1 MLRTRRTTTP
11 ARVKHLLAAGAAAV
25 ALVSVA
31 QVVDP
36 ASTSVVSA
44 QTAEQA
50 AREIQ
55 AARDR
60 ANAASQAMFD
70 AESRLD
76 ELSIELESTS
86 ADLDQ
91 LLAETDQLRGD
102 VEQLA
107 VRRYVESGT
116 VEIPLVSGLGRANDQ
131 AVSGVYVAAAT
142 GSSVTA
148 LDDYGAVAL
157 ELSDARAELERQRQ
171 STQAARDEY
180 ERLKA
185 TAEAEI
191 VRLQEIEEQRLRD
204 EAVQRALEE
213 QRRQREAEEAA
224 AAARAAEQAAAAQQA
239 AAAAATPQVQSGS
252 AGSSSGSTDSSAGG
266 SSGGASAPA
275 PAASGSDGNSGG
287 GGEPAPAA
295 APAPPP
301 PPPPPPPPA
310 NPGGIVCPVAGSHS
324 FADTWGAPRSGG
336 RRHQGV
342 DMMAAT
348 GVPLVAVVSG
358 TVTFRTNRLG
368 GNAVWLTGDNGS
380 KYYYAHL
387 SAWEGS
393 SGRRVGQGE
402 VIGYNGS
409 TGNAG
414 VPHLHFEIHPG
425 GGPAVNPYP
434 AVRSAC

>member
-1 MLRTRRTTTP
+1 MT
-11 ARVKHLLAAGAAAV
+11 
-25 ALVSVA
+25 LVGVA
-31 QVVDP
+31 QVVGP
-36 ASTSVVSA
+36 ASTSIVSA
-44 QTAEQA
+44 GTAEQA

-76 ELSIELESTS
+76 ELSIELEAAS
-86 ADLDQ
+86 AELDA
-91 LLAETDQLRGD
+91 LLGETKQLRGE

-116 VEIPLVSGLGRANDQ
+116 AEIPLVGGIGRANDQ
-131 AVSGVYVAAAT
+131 ATSGVYVAAAT

-148 LDDYGAVAL
+148 LDDYDAVAL
-157 ELSDARAELERQRQ
+157 ELSDARAHLERQRQ
-171 STQAARDEY
+171 STEAARNDY
-180 ERLKA
+180 ERLKT

-191 VRLQEIEEQRLRD
+191 VRLEEIEQQRLRD

-224 AAARAAEQAAAAQQA
+224 AAARVAEQQA
-239 AAAAATPQVQSGS
+239 AAAAAARSTPQAAAAPSPAAAPPAAPAPSNGSNGSNGSNDSNDSNGSDGSNSG
-252 AGSSSGSTDSSAGG
+252 SSGSG
-266 SSGGASAPA
+266 SSP
-275 PAASGSDGNSGG
+275 
-287 GGEPAPAA
+287 EPAPVA

-301 PPPPPPPPA
+301 PPPPPPPS
-310 NPGGIVCPVAGSHS
+310 NPTGIVCPVAGSHS

-342 DMMAAT
+342 DMMAST

-358 TVTFRTNRLG
+358 TVQFRTNRLG
-368 GNAVWLTGDNGS
+368 GNALWLTGDNVS

-387 SAWEGS
+387 SAGEGS
-393 SGRRVGQGE
+393 NRHVSQGE
-402 VIGYNGS
+402 VVGYNGS

-434 AVRSAC
+434 AVRAVC

>member
-1 MLRTRRTTTP
+1 MASGVAVITL
-11 ARVKHLLAAGAAAV
+11 VGAA
-25 ALVSVA
+25 
-31 QVVDP
+31 QVMGP
-36 ASTSVVSA
+36 SSTSIVSA

-76 ELSIELESTS
+76 ELSIELESTT
-86 ADLDQ
+86 AELDL
-91 LLAETDQLRGD
+91 LMSETEQLRGE

-107 VRRYVESGT
+107 VRRFVESGT
-116 VEIPLVSGLGRANDQ
+116 GEIPLIGGIGRANDH
-131 AVSGVYVAAAT
+131 ATSGVYVAAAT

-148 LDDYGAVAL
+148 LDDYDAVAR
-157 ELSDARAELERQRQ
+157 ELSDARAELERRRQ
-171 STQAARDEY
+171 STEAARDEY
-180 ERLKA
+180 ESLKS

-191 VRLQEIEEQRLRD
+191 VRLQEIEQQRLAD

-213 QRRQREAEEAA
+213 QRRQRQAEEAA
-224 AAARAAEQAAAAQQA
+224 AAARAAEQQAGA
-239 AAAAATPQVQSGS
+239 AAAAAPASAPVPQSGS
-252 AGSSSGSTDSSAGG
+252 SPAAAAAPAATNA
-266 SSGGASAPA
+266 SGGANGSGSGSGGSGASSSPDPA
-275 PAASGSDGNSGG
+275 PV
-287 GGEPAPAA
+287 A

-301 PPPPPPPPA
+301 PPPPPS
-310 NPGGIVCPVAGSHS
+310 NPTGIVCPVAGSHS

-358 TVTFRTNRLG
+358 TVQFRTNRLG

-393 SGRRVGQGE
+393 NRRVSQGE

-434 AVRSAC
+434 AVRAVC